1 MPTLHEL
8 DQDGLALL
16 SALLAESPQSDA
28 GIDPLAFRAAHYEHI
43 SVIDWMESVGYIRK
57 DQERYHVSLTGLV
70 QMHDERAREILQ
82 DSVVLFE
89 TLKQHYRRAQRQSL
103 KLDDLAASVGLGSV
117 EVKEALSYMVEAP
130 WWGGR
135 STSFFSDSEPSITPG
150 EAVLGYASFTDVVV
164 QLRRWQSTRI
174 RDRQLALASALRPT
188 FPGVDKSI
196 GQQTSRVRQRPDWI
210 GDLPPTVK
218 ELLSEIYSAL
228 TLDLRALPAMGVRA
242 VIDSVCVEL
251 VGDFGSFDEKLR
263 QLVKDGHLL
272 ERERPFLAAAI
283 EAGSA
288 SAHRGHVP
296 SSDDLGVLLDILE
309 RLLHGQYILPTAARQ
324 IQANTPPRPP
334 RSSKGTE

>member
-1 MPTLHEL
+1 MPALHEL
-8 DQDGLALL
+8 DQDGLELL
-16 SALLAESPQSDA
+16 SALLAESPQSEA
-28 GIDPLAFRAAHYEHI
+28 GVDCWSFRAAHYGQV

-70 QMHDERAREILQ
+70 QMRDGRAIEVLRDAE
-82 DSVVLFE
+82 VLFAA
-89 TLKQHYRRAQRQSL
+89 LRQHYARVQRQSL
-103 KLDDLAASVGLGSV
+103 TVEKLAASVGLDSLQ
-117 EVKEALSYMVEAP
+117 VKEALSYMVEAP

-135 STSFFSDSEPSITPG
+135 STSFFSHPEPSITPG
-150 EAVLGYASFTDVVV
+150 EAVLGYASFADVVA
-164 QLRRWQSTRI
+164 QLRSWQSTRI
-174 RDRQLALASALRPT
+174 RDRQLALASALRATAPN
-188 FPGVDKSI
+188 VDDSSKQD
-196 GQQTSRVRQRPDWI
+196 GKRVRQRPDWI

-218 ELLSEIYSAL
+218 DLLSEIYSAL

-242 VIDSVCVEL
+242 VIDSVCVQL
-251 VGDFGSFDEKLR
+251 VGDVGPFDEKLR
-263 QLVKDGHLL
+263 RLVKDGHLL

-309 RLLHGQYILPTAARQ
+309 RLLHGQYILPMAAQQ
-324 IQANTPPRPP
+324 IQANTPARPP

>member
-1 MPTLHEL
+1 MHEL
-8 DQDGLALL
+8 DQGGLALL
-16 SALLAESPQSDA
+16 SVLLAESPQSDA
-28 GIDPLAFRAAHYEHI
+28 GIDSLSFRAAHYEHV
-43 SVIDWMESVGYIRK
+43 SAIDWMESVGYIRK
-57 DQERYHVSLTGLV
+57 DQERYHVSLTALV
-70 QMHDERAREILQ
+70 QMHDERAVGILR
-82 DSVVLFE
+82 DSEVLFAA
-89 TLKQHYRRAQRQSL
+89 LKQHYKRVQRQSL
-103 KLDDLAASVGLGSV
+103 RVDELAVSVGLDSLK
-117 EVKEALSYMVEAP
+117 VKEALSYMVEAP

-135 STSFFSDSEPSITPG
+135 STSFFSDPEPSITPS
-150 EAVLGYASFTDVVV
+150 EAVLGYASFFDVVV
-164 QLRRWQSTRI
+164 QLRSWQSTRI
-174 RDRQLALASALRPT
+174 RDRQLALASALRST
-188 FPGVDKSI
+188 FPGVDEST
-196 GQQTSRVRQRPDWI
+196 GQQTKRVRQRPDWI
-210 GDLPPTVK
+210 EDLPPTVK

-251 VGDFGSFDEKLR
+251 VGDIGSFDEKLR
-263 QLVKDGHLL
+263 QLVRDGHLL

-309 RLLHGQYILPTAARQ
+309 RLLHGQYILPTAAQQ